1 MAVRQG
7 ATAAE
12 VRDEVRRVLAANRY
26 LTLATADA
34 EGRPWA
40 TPLWFATTDGWTFH
54 WLSRPGARHSR
65 HLAARPSVGLAVFD
79 STAAFGEAA
88 AVYAEAVAEEVP
100 APDRAAALD
109 VVTVRGREHGLDAW
123 DEDRVT
129 GTAPFRLYRARATR
143 VFVLDDRDGRVEVP

>member
-7 ATAAE
+7 ATTTEAQ
-12 VRDEVRRVLAANRY
+12 DEARRVLAANRY

-34 EGRPWA
+34 DGCPWA
-40 TPLWFATTDGWTFH
+40 TPLWFATADGRTFH

-88 AVYAEAVAEEVP
+88 ALYAEAAAEEVP
-100 APDRAAALD
+100 APDRAAALE
-109 VVTVRGREHGLDAW
+109 VVAARGREHGLDAW
-123 DEDRVT
+123 DEARVT
-129 GTAPFRLYRARATR
+129 GPAPFRLYRARATR
-143 VFVLDDRDGRVEVP
+143 VFVLDDRDDRVEVP